1 MFLSLDSPIFFWALA
16 VFGLLLCH
24 GVCVCLSLIRPPYTG
39 GRGGTL
45 VSGCFLKNEFD
56 GGLTCVGFC
65 MEMFGN
71 VWKRCLQLLCVRG

>member
-1 MFLSLDSPIFFWALA
+1 MVFVYVSLSLDPLYR
-16 VFGLLLCH
+16 G
-24 GVCVCLSLIRPPYTG
+24 
-39 GRGGTL
+39 GGTL

-65 MEMFGN
+65 MEMYGN